1 MTGVVANAGGA
12 PSRQRLE
19 DMSDARIDEV
29 IALNLRAAL
38 LCSREAVHR
47 MSTRYGGAGGVL
59 VHVTSRA
66 AVLVPCPSYPWPSQA
81 AFEQARRGRLWVTR
95 PDPTSG
101 RVVHYE
107 RRMVSR
113 QTTLQRGYG
122 HAGLVP

>member
-1 MTGVVANAGGA
+1 MMF
-12 PSRQRLE
+12 S
-19 DMSDARIDEV
+19 ARPPFMGKPTPHP
-29 IALNLRAAL
+29 R
-38 LCSREAVHR
+38 RRFPPH
-47 MSTRYGGAGGVL
+47 
-59 VHVTSRA
+59 RA